1 MLRACWIITLLSLCA
16 CDEPSPR
23 PAPAAEA
30 EPAATKAPPPRRVGS
45 EAEGWSRVRDDLQ
58 IRAGVPE
65 GVASPGSELTITL
78 MFRNTGTRPRRV
90 YLIKGEPFRVL
101 QSTFFLDRGD
111 AKPPVQ
117 PEPPPP
123 GYVITE
129 ADFPE
134 IAPDE
139 TRSFT
144 QTLRIPADLAPG
156 TYSVR
161 WKYENDID
169 RWEGGSMTLDGYSKP
184 LFGGKPIPGIWKG
197 TLEVSFD
204 VVVGKK

>member
-117 PEPPPP
+117 PEPPPAYP
-123 GYVITE
+123 HDGRRMPQ
-129 ADFPE
+129 AA
-134 IAPDE
+134 AP
-139 TRSFT
+139 
-144 QTLRIPADLAPG
+144 
-156 TYSVR
+156 VR
-161 WKYENDID
+161 
-169 RWEGGSMTLDGYSKP
+169 RAR
-184 LFGGKPIPGIWKG
+184 
-197 TLEVSFD
+197 
-204 VVVGKK
+204 